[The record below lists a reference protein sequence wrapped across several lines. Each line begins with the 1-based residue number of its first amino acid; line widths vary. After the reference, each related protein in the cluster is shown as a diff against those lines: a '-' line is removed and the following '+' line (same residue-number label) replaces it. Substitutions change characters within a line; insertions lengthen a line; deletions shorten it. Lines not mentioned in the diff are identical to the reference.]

1 MLHLLRILPL
11 WFWKHGF
18 HQLLLHCLR
27 NIWENILKN
36 INFSSLFLFYARI
49 TYFQSPWQMIARIMD
64 RQHKVFIFNVFNE
77 MNLTDCSE
85 YLFNLT
91 DKYTS
96 SRQQHS
102 LKLNL
107 FMYICGHVTSLIL
120 FTCIKSILVTTA
132 KWRKNM
138 VWIGLYLLSLK
149 IGSQLMKWFQ
159 KLFLFF
165 FLYVGY
171 CSKMF
176 DFPPTNLA
184 QVQMITFK
192 SR

>member
-1 MLHLLRILPL
+1 MDNIYEYWTLPLWRTKFQCNWSYQRTKIQFYLLVSCNILLHLLRILPL

-132 KWRKNM
+132 KWRKKM
-138 VWIGLYLLSLK
+138 VWIGLYLLSIK
-149 IGSQLMKWFQ
+149 IAK
-159 KLFLFF
+159 
-165 FLYVGY
+165 
-171 CSKMF
+171 
-176 DFPPTNLA
+176 
-184 QVQMITFK
+184 
-192 SR
+192 